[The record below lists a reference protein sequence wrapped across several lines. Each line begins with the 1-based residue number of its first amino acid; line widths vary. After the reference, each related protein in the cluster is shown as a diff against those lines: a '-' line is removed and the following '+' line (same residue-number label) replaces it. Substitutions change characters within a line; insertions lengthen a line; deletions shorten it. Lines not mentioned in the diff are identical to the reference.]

1 MNTRI
6 QEENPLFARETRIL
20 LRKTSRRRI
29 KMRQDI
35 YDLTVAYILE
45 NQEKF
50 YRLAYSYV
58 QDRDSALDV
67 VQNSICQALEKCW
80 GLRNPAAM
88 KTWFYRIVVNEALQ
102 YLRRHKKEIST
113 EPSEMREEPYQ
124 EEGFLKADAGSG
136 EVYEQIQKLPPEMKT
151 VVVLRFYEELSLQ
164 EISEVTKTNL
174 STVKSRLYA
183 ALKKLEKSLE
193 EINYEKA

>member
-88 KTWFYRIVVNEALQ
+88 KTWFYRIVLNEALQ

>member
-58 QDRDSALDV
+58 QDRDSDLDV

>member
-1 MNTRI
+1 
-6 QEENPLFARETRIL
+6 
-20 LRKTSRRRI
+20 
-29 KMRQDI
+29 
-35 YDLTVAYILE
+35 
-45 NQEKF
+45 
-50 YRLAYSYV
+50 
-58 QDRDSALDV
+58 
-67 VQNSICQALEKCW
+67 
-80 GLRNPAAM
+80 M
-88 KTWFYRIVVNEALQ
+88 KTWFYRIVLNEALQ

>member
-1 MNTRI
+1 MG
-6 QEENPLFARETRIL
+6 
-20 LRKTSRRRI
+20 
-29 KMRQDI
+29 
-35 YDLTVAYILE
+35 
-45 NQEKF
+45 
-50 YRLAYSYV
+50 
-58 QDRDSALDV
+58 V

-151 VVVLRFYEELSLQ
+151 VVVLRIYEELSLQ
-164 EISEVTKTNL
+164 EVSEVTKTNL
-174 STVKSRLYA
+174 ITVHSKFYA
-183 ALKKLEKSLE
+183 DLTKLAKRTE
-193 EINYEKA
+193 EINYAQD

>member
-1 MNTRI
+1 
-6 QEENPLFARETRIL
+6 
-20 LRKTSRRRI
+20 
-29 KMRQDI
+29 MRQDI
-35 YDLTVAYILE
+35 YDMTVAYILE